1 MHLRGWGASDEGG
14 RDGQSRK
21 GGSTSKVRSRWLEV
35 QGMAAGE
42 LKSAIFYTG
51 WKLGRR
57 RELAALRILKLI
69 SIRRRGGKLHLLG
82 GSPQA

>member
-51 WKLGRR
+51 WRLVGI
-57 RELAALRILKLI
+57 EVLAK
-69 SIRRRGGKLHLLG
+69 GD
-82 GSPQA
+82 